1 MSPLSTHEKART
13 IQVGRQAIFD
23 RDLNVF
29 AYELL
34 YRDAQGDCRI
44 TDVDHASSM
53 TLLNAFMEMGLDRVA
68 GPHKA
73 FINLT
78 RHFFVNMPPVPFDRE
93 RVVLEI
99 LEDVEVDDALL
110 AGVANMREQGFK
122 LALDDYA
129 FQPPLKPL
137 LSKVHYIKV
146 EINSDTLPVLAREL
160 PGLRAGGA
168 RLLAEKV
175 ETREQFEQLKE
186 MGFDYFQGY
195 FFARPVMIQ
204 SRRVEENA
212 SMVMQLIARLNDPNV
227 PINEVV
233 SLVSRDPALSYKV
246 LRYVNSSAVGLRT
259 RVQSIQ
265 HAVVLMG
272 LQRIRAWAT
281 LFAMSGLDSRPS
293 EIINLGLLRANLC
306 ERLCR
311 LIGQGT
317 PETAYTVGLLSIL
330 DAMIGLPFPDFMD
343 ELPLADEIKKAITE
357 QSGLY
362 GQLLKDAV
370 ALENNQLPH
379 AVCAELDPN
388 DTVEAFAASSD
399 AAFQTLALMDTSP
412 SHS

>member
-1 MSPLSTHEKART
+1 MSPLSTHEKTRT

-44 TDVDHASSM
+44 TNVDHASSM
-53 TLLNAFMEMGLDRVA
+53 TLLNAFMEMGLDRLA

-110 AGVANMREQGFK
+110 AGVANMREQGFE

-137 LSKVHYIKV
+137 LPKVHYIKV

-160 PGLRAGGA
+160 PGLRASGA

-212 SMVMQLIARLNDPNV
+212 SMVMRLIARLNDPNV

-281 LFAMSGLDSRPS
+281 LFVMSGLDSRPS

-330 DAMIGLPFPDFMD
+330 DAMIGLPFQDFMD
-343 ELPLADEIKKAITE
+343 ELPLADEIKKAITK

-388 DTVEAFAASSD
+388 DTVEAFAASSE